1 MFVTL
6 LWFRR
11 GAGITWIDLGLWI
24 KARCKVGGNIS
35 TYTRGSNNIQL
46 NMDEVQIKQTVPQ
59 ISFKKRSAKAK
70 SSLRKKAPSPAP
82 TSETTSGSDYSASD
96 EEGGRTIKRRRK
108 NATVTASSADTSG
121 KRHTT
126 VAAVNDGDENDGS
139 ASSFSAAHFA
149 HQQTNNATKHSNW
162 FDEEIGGDEKDEQ
175 LLSAK
180 NLLGNTRSKPTTA
193 RSTATSSGD
202 VDGTYR
208 GTANYQ
214 SFIQKNP
221 NAPSKQFGPIKA
233 ATNIRTITITDYS
246 PDVCKDYKLTGY
258 CGFGDG
264 CKFLHA
270 REDYKAG
277 WELDRDWEIGTKGKK
292 VVGRTVASRASKT
305 GNGDGDADASDGEDE
320 DELLENIP
328 FACVICKKP
337 YQEPIVTKCGHYFCE
352 SCALQRYRKNPSCAA
367 CGAGTG
373 GVFNT
378 AKKLR
383 RLLERKKERMRRRK
397 EKAMEEDGDVS
408 EDEDEGV
415 GVGEGAS
422 E

>member
-1 MFVTL
+1 
-6 LWFRR
+6 
-11 GAGITWIDLGLWI
+11 
-24 KARCKVGGNIS
+24 
-35 TYTRGSNNIQL
+35 
-46 NMDEVQIKQTVPQ
+46 MDETQIEQPAPQ
-59 ISFKKRSAKAK
+59 ISFKKRSTKAK
-70 SSLRKKAPSPAP
+70 SSFRKKAPSPPPA
-82 TSETTSGSDYSASD
+82 SSSSSGSDFSDSD

-108 NATVTASSADTSG
+108 NATVTASSAATG
-121 KRHTT
+121 AQGQRTGPR
-126 VAAVNDGDENDGS
+126 ANDGGENS
-139 ASSFSAAHFA
+139 SAAPTTTTPFPL
-149 HQQTNNATKHSNW
+149 QQTNDATKQSNW
-162 FDEEIGGDEKDEQ
+162 FDEESDEQ

-180 NLLGNTRSKPTTA
+180 NLLGNTRNKPT
-193 RSTATSSGD
+193 SATSAATSNLD
-202 VDGTYR
+202 ADGTYR

-221 NAPSKQFGPIKA
+221 NAPTKQFGPIKA
-233 ATNIRTITITDYS
+233 PTNIRTITVTDYS

-292 VVGRTVASRASKT
+292 VVGRTVASRASKA
-305 GNGDGDADASDGEDE
+305 GYGAGSANANASGGEDEDEDE

-337 YQEPIVTKCGHYFCE
+337 YKEPIITKCGHYFCE
-352 SCALQRYRKNPSCAA
+352 GCALQRYRKNPSCAA

-383 RLLERKKERMRRRK
+383 RLLEKKRERIRRRK
-397 EKAMEEDGDVS
+397 ERAREEGEEVSDDDSDGEGS
-408 EDEDEGV
+408 GAEDESP
-415 GVGEGAS
+415 GE
-422 E
+422 